1 MSSVE
6 NTKIKLQGVQQLL
19 NRLSAAEG
27 ENDNEMFLMLSDV
40 ICENYVVIGALA
52 SGDPIMFEKGKEQI
66 SIYNREDD
74 RIEEDEG

>member
-40 ICENYVVIGALA
+40 ICEI
-52 SGDPIMFEKGKEQI
+52 I
-66 SIYNREDD
+66 SEL
-74 RIEEDEG
+74 ESFV